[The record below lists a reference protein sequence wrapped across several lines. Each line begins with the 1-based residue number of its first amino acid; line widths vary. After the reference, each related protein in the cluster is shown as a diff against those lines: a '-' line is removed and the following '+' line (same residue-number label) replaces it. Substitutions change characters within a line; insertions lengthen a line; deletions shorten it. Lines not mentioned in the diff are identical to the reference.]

1 MSNYFAQRDAV
12 TWYAPWDSTPN
23 STWNCINAAT
33 ELDLGKWFHTKKFL
47 IKTLMV
53 YNQVVY
59 GMFFPEKNQW
69 RLRTLWDYW
78 SNTIYVGEGT
88 LVKSLG
94 ENSLREIG
102 HLVNVYFQVV
112 KWTCTSWNLVS
123 FGEKNF
129 QLVKLPFNWWKRV
142 SIGDH

>member
-1 MSNYFAQRDAV
+1 MKFQLTLNISLIFLFEEYHINNLVEIQYNC
-12 TWYAPWDSTPN
+12 TMEEDS
-23 STWNCINAAT
+23 A
-33 ELDLGKWFHTKKFL
+33 
-47 IKTLMV
+47 
-53 YNQVVY
+53 
-59 GMFFPEKNQW
+59 
-69 RLRTLWDYW
+69 
-78 SNTIYVGEGT
+78 GEGT

-123 FGEKNF
+123 FGEKNI